1 MKKILLCLT
10 ILVSSSW
17 VNAQENI
24 PVFDDPMPT
33 APNIGRMAEPLDKL
47 VLTPNPLPEVEINL
61 SKQKKQKN
69 IDVVPQQKSVQVEI
83 PESKEFARSEPLS
96 IRKQTEVKEI
106 KRVPAEAVAES
117 DSLKDAQ
124 AQVDAYMQ
132 EQTKEETKVSVSDKQ
147 SMSVSVSVSGNIG
160 TGGALMQ
167 SPEVLE
173 GLFGKTHD
181 VRGFEVAGIAL
192 GMTPDEVVETA
203 KMMGYKRTDVRY
215 GIPMYR
221 SAFYEQNCRDRR
233 IHALTEVRE
242 CIEKQAD
249 RDRVKYVSSMT
260 FAKPKTKEYV
270 RVLFTTY
277 ATDNQAFKIYYE
289 SEGDN
294 SLTMTQ
300 RNLAKQLRRKDM
312 FWRMMFENY
321 GLPDDSELILWGDPN
336 KAYMQAVMTGSAYNA
351 YIVLEDK
358 EIQDEDYFVAEDER
372 EFLNYRNPFTFAP
385 DVIGE

>member
-10 ILVSSSW
+10 ILVSASY

-33 APNIGRMAEPLDKL
+33 MPNIGRQAEPLDKL
-47 VLTPNPLPEVEINL
+47 VLTPNPLPEVEISL
-61 SKQKKQKN
+61 SKQKKQQN
-69 IDVVPQQKSVQVEI
+69 IDLTAQQKPEVVEV

-96 IRKQTEVKEI
+96 IRKPIEVKEI
-106 KRVPAEAVAES
+106 KRVPAEVVAES
-117 DSLKDAQ
+117 DSVKDAQ
-124 AQVDAYMQ
+124 AQVDAYAQ
-132 EQTKEETKVSVSDKQ
+132 EMKMAETEVKTSSEVTTQ
-147 SMSVSVSVSGNIG
+147 SASVSVSGNIG
-160 TGGALMQ
+160 GTLMQ

-192 GMTPDEVVETA
+192 GMTPEEVADIA
-203 KMMGYKRTDVRY
+203 KMMGYKRTEIRY

-233 IHALTEVRE
+233 IHVLNDVRE

-260 FAKPKTKEYV
+260 FAKPKTKEYL

-321 GLPDDSELILWGDPN
+321 GLPDDSELILWGNPD

>member
-10 ILVSSSW
+10 ILVSASY

-33 APNIGRMAEPLDKL
+33 TPNIGRQAEPLDKL
-47 VLTPNPLPEVEINL
+47 VLTPNPLPEVEISL
-61 SKQKKQKN
+61 SKQKKQQS
-69 IDVVPQQKSVQVEI
+69 IDLTAQQKPQVVEV
-83 PESKEFARSEPLS
+83 PDSKEFARSEPLS
-96 IRKQTEVKEI
+96 IRKPTEAVEI
-106 KRVPAEAVAES
+106 KRVPHDAVAES
-117 DSLKDAQ
+117 DSLKDAG
-124 AQVDAYMQ
+124 AQVDAYVQ
-132 EQTKEETKVSVSDKQ
+132 EMENSERAQVVTTNTQ
-147 SMSVSVSVSGNIG
+147 STSVSVSKNVSGTI
-160 TGGALMQ
+160 MQ

-192 GMTPDEVVETA
+192 GMTPDEVTEIA
-203 KMMGYKRTDVRY
+203 KMMGYKRTEIRY
-215 GIPMYR
+215 GMPMYR
-221 SAFYEQNCRDRR
+221 SAFYEQNCRDKRV
-233 IHALTEVRE
+233 HVLDEVRK

-249 RDRVKYVSSMT
+249 RDHVKYVSSMT

-270 RVLFTTY
+270 RVLFTTH

-300 RNLAKQLRRKDM
+300 RNLAKQMRRKDM

-321 GLPDDSELILWGDPN
+321 GLPDDSELILWGNPD

-358 EIQDEDYFVAEDER
+358 EIQDEDYFIAEDEQ

-385 DVIGE
+385 DVSGE

>member
-10 ILVSSSW
+10 ILVNASY

-33 APNIGRMAEPLDKL
+33 MPNIGRMAEPLDKL

-61 SKQKKQKN
+61 SKQRKQQNIEVEVQKKPA
-69 IDVVPQQKSVQVEI
+69 VVEV

-96 IRKQTEVKEI
+96 IRKPTEVKEI
-106 KRVPAEAVAES
+106 KRVSSDVVKEA

-124 AQVDAYMQ
+124 AQVDAYAQ
-132 EQTKEETKVSVSDKQ
+132 EMEQAETEVQTSAEVTTQ
-147 SMSVSVSVSGNIG
+147 SASVSVSGNIG
-160 TGGALMQ
+160 GTLMQ

-192 GMTPDEVVETA
+192 GMTPDEVMEIT
-203 KMMGYKRTDVRY
+203 KMMGYKRTDIRY

-233 IHALTEVRE
+233 IHVLNDVRE

-260 FAKPKTKEYV
+260 FAKPKTKEYL

-321 GLPDDSELILWGDPN
+321 GLPDDSELILWGNPD

-385 DVIGE
+385 DVTGE